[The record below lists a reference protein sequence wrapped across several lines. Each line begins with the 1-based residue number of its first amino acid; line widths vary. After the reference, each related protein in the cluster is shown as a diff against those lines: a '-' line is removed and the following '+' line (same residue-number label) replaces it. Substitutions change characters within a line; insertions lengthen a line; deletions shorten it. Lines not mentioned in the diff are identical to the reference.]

1 MARKPRIQYP
11 GAIYHILSRED
22 RGWGELKELNEMGF
36 EVLVAG
42 RLRKHGKTQKHIDE
56 DKKSAHWKIVLA
68 RELGKQTS
76 ATNPWIAQRLNMG
89 HPSNVSRHI
98 NAIPN
103 IKG

>member
-1 MARKPRIQYP
+1 MARKPRTQFP

-22 RGWGELKELNEMGF
+22 RGGRELKELNEMGY
-36 EVLVAG
+36 EELVAG
-42 RLRKHGKTQKHIDE
+42 WLRKHGKTQKHIVK

-68 RELGKQTS
+68 RELRKQTS
-76 ATNPWIAQRLNMG
+76 ATNPWIAHRLNMG

-98 NAIPN
+98 NAIPK